1 MIDSCTTTNV
11 VGVARSVVGVAPSVV
26 GVAINGDVVANN
38 VVEAATRNGEGGI
51 ALKERIGG
59 KALMIVSLAFLFVV
73 SELDRNDI

>member
-51 ALKERIGG
+51 ALKERHWWEGADDSI
-59 KALMIVSLAFLFVV
+59 ARIPFCS
-73 SELDRNDI
+73 I